1 MKIRKNKQMTLTNP
15 KGAGRKAVHDKS
27 IRHIRRER
35 ILKPTSMHL
44 TIKVRENKADIK
56 TKSIL
61 KALHHAIIRAR
72 LKGIRVIHYTLE
84 YNHVHLLVEAHC
96 HTIMHRG
103 MQAFGISIAKAI
115 NKIKIRSGTVY
126 KHRYHL
132 RKITSP
138 RQLKNVIHYIFH
150 NGIHHKRTMSFLD
163 PYNSLPAER
172 RLEILYPIAAK
183 KIEADIAN
191 SDFMIHL
198 RIILKGVLDG
208 GTLFFKEMA
217 FVKR

>member
-1 MKIRKNKQMTLTNP
+1 MKIRKNKQITLLNP

-56 TKSIL
+56 SKSIL

-96 HTIMHRG
+96 HTVMHRG
-103 MQAFGISIAKAI
+103 MQAFGISFSKAI
-115 NKIKIRSGTVY
+115 NKIKQCGGTVY
-126 KHRYHL
+126 KHRHHIK
-132 RKITSP
+132 KITSAL
-138 RQLKNVIHYIFH
+138 QLKNVLTYIFH
-150 NGIHHKRTMSFLD
+150 NGVHHKRSTTLLD
-163 PYNSLPAER
+163 PFNSLPAESL
-172 RLEILYPIAAK
+172 LEIIYPHAGKRIK
-183 KIEADIAN
+183 ADIEKTNGFKQLA
-191 SDFMIHL
+191 L
-198 RIILKGVLDG
+198 ELKGVLDDG
-208 GTLFFKEMA
+208 IVFFKGLA
-217 FVKR
+217 YVRK